1 MDDKAIAR
9 GDSASVKGC
18 LVCDNTGKQDS
29 AVRLV
34 IQTSRR
40 DLLPIY
46 IGFWGLDLS
55 HLFGGLSHMSG
66 DDGLYGHRPDGRA
79 KVLGCKIN
87 LGVIARLANR
97 EAKCRIFV
105 SRRPVCVQ

>member
-34 IQTSRR
+34 IQTSCR

-55 HLFGGLSHMSG
+55 HLFGSLSHVSRDDSLDG
-66 DDGLYGHRPDGRA
+66 DGPDGRTEVPSLDLDLRVVA
-79 KVLGCKIN
+79 
-87 LGVIARLANR
+87 
-97 EAKCRIFV
+97 
-105 SRRPVCVQ
+105 